1 MGVIVLEAI
10 SCHVDME
17 QLLEKMQMKKNSGHL
32 DRLQTLLDQGLR
44 IARPK
49 ALYKKV
55 RITGKTKDGVLIGDI
70 LLTSRILQE
79 NTAENQWLFP
89 YLATCGRELEEWGN
103 AQKDVFDQYT
113 AGVIQE
119 MACRTAMDTVLEQID
134 EPYGLIN
141 PSTINPGSLND
152 WPLEQQQP
160 LFELLENAQHRIGME
175 LTESCLMRPMK
186 SVSGIRF
193 SGKEQHYNCQCC
205 PREDCIG
212 RVMPYRDQKGNR

>member
-1 MGVIVLEAI
+1 MGVIVLDAI
-10 SCHVDME
+10 TCHIDME

-49 ALYKKV
+49 ALYKRVQIDEK
-55 RITGKTKDGVLIGDI
+55 RADGVVVSGQ
-70 LLTSRILQE
+70 LLTSKILLN
-79 NTAENQWLFP
+79 NTDARQWLFP
-89 YLATCGRELEEWGN
+89 YLATCGRELEKWGN
-103 AQKDVFDQYT
+103 AQKGVFDQYA

-134 EPYGLIN
+134 ESYELIN

-160 LFELLENAQHRIGME
+160 LFELLENAQHLIGME
-175 LTESCLMRPMK
+175 LMESFLMRPMK
-186 SVSGIRF
+186 SVSGIHF
-193 SGKEQHYNCQCC
+193 SGKEQHDNCRCC
-205 PREDCIG
+205 PRDNCIG
-212 RVMPYRDQKGNR
+212 RNMPYEG